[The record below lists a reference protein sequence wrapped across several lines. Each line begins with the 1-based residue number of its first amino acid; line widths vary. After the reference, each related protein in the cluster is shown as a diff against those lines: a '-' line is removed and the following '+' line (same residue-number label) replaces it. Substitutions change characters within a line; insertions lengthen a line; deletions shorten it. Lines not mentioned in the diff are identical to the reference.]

1 MPLFPKQQP
10 AAAIPACEAC
20 GALQPECVVPDG
32 EGTLALCWP
41 CAHAHVDHGCE
52 LGRCAVHECE
62 CLPTEIYPKNSAYY
76 KVIANRRRVLVTRE
90 RTANA
95 KPS

>member
-1 MPLFPKQQP
+1 VKERNRKAREMPPFQQQP

-20 GALQPECVVPDG
+20 GAFQPECLVPDG
-32 EGTLALCWP
+32 EGSLALCWL

-62 CLPTEIYPKNSAYY
+62 CLPEAIYPE
-76 KVIANRRRVLVTRE
+76 KVLAARRE
-90 RTANA
+90 RAANA